1 MPRRFTWEGM
11 TLVEVLVVVLIVS
24 ILAALA
30 LPSYQRYLQRGHR
43 AEAVRGL
50 LQISGCQERIR
61 AGSGY
66 YDTGRCAAGLD
77 TSRYRFR
84 IEPRDR
90 DDSLA
95 FVAFA
100 TPVAAQANDV
110 CGELSL
116 DQAGTHGI
124 GGAAERLADCWG
136 GR

>member
-1 MPRRFTWEGM
+1 MPRRFNCEGM

-66 YDTGRCAAGLD
+66 YDTRRCAAGLD
-77 TSRYRFR
+77 TGRYRFR
-84 IEPRDR
+84 IEPMDR

-95 FVAFA
+95 FVAIA
-100 TPVAAQANDV
+100 TPVAAQANDT
-110 CGELSL
+110 CGVLSL
-116 DQAGTHGI
+116 DQAGTRGI